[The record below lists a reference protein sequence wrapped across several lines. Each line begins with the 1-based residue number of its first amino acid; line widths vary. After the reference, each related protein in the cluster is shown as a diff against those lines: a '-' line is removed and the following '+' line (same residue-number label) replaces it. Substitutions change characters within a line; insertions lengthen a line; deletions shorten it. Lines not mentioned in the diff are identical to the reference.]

1 VTVFQAHELE
11 PGVLSLKQAGQ
22 RLGIA
27 ESTAYDLV
35 KRGQFP
41 VPVIKIGGRNR
52 VLKAV
57 LDRFLAGEDLAP
69 AATSSSRGP
78 ATTVEDEATGA
89 AGPLRG
95 SGGTGRTNPGQRRA
109 E

>member
-1 VTVFQAHELE
+1 MTSWKPEELE

-41 VPVIKIGGRNR
+41 VPVIKIGGRQR
-52 VLKAV
+52 VLTAV
-57 LDRFLAGEDLAP
+57 LERFLNGEGL
-69 AATSSSRGP
+69 GP
-78 ATTVEDEATGA
+78 
-89 AGPLRG
+89 
-95 SGGTGRTNPGQRRA
+95 S
-109 E
+109 